1 MPPRHQAFRR
11 GRGVLQRAHEL
22 GARQLWEL
30 RSHCDEQVT
39 FRDACT
45 ATRKIGLRLPSVV
58 NSRSALPA
66 FSRKVRIFSYKN
78 KVHCAT
84 LRRNNFPSV
93 MISKGHTMQEKYTYG
108 LWGAAAD
115 AAALAIVGF
124 SWGGWSTA
132 GGTARQVEAA
142 IQTAMI
148 PGCVKD
154 VMADSTAAAELKV
167 KRPTDYDDVVR
178 DYRKRTNY
186 LSNLTYQFNRDCGKA
201 MEAVM
206 AKMATKS

>member
-1 MPPRHQAFRR
+1 
-11 GRGVLQRAHEL
+11 
-22 GARQLWEL
+22 
-30 RSHCDEQVT
+30 
-39 FRDACT
+39 
-45 ATRKIGLRLPSVV
+45 
-58 NSRSALPA
+58 
-66 FSRKVRIFSYKN
+66 
-78 KVHCAT
+78 
-84 LRRNNFPSV
+84 

-108 LWGAAAD
+108 LWGAAVG

-148 PGCVKD
+148 PSCVKD
-154 VMADSTAAAELKV
+154 VMADSIAAAELKV

-201 MEAVM
+201 IEAVM